1 MAVTRDDLIRN
12 INEIAL
18 ENPQWAGQIQQL
30 VTGFENDEIS
40 IGELSELI
48 MDYNRQLENDAAIAE
63 VELRV
68 KIESTMEMLWSLARA
83 VV

>member
-18 ENPQWAGQIQQL
+18 ENPQWAEQIQQL